1 MASKE
6 ENAWARSARKAY
18 GMKQGATWD
27 NMARNDAIK
36 LVQKRKVQAVV
47 EANTNDNMSSVYKKK
62 GGKQVG

>member
-36 LVQKRKVQAVV
+36 KFGLKIGRASCR
-47 EANTNDNMSSVYKKK
+47 ER
-62 GGKQVG
+62 G